1 MRMSG
6 KQNKKASCNCGHVF
20 RLFCLYFIVFGTG
33 LGFIG
38 FIGDDSLP
46 GSGWFIW
53 LLAALAFIIAIF
65 ATAQHV
71 ESGTHTSVDDLAD
84 KL

>member
-6 KQNKKASCNCGHVF
+6 KQNKQASCNCGHVF

-46 GSGWFIW
+46 GSGSFIW
-53 LLAALAFIIAIF
+53 LLVALAFIIAIF

-71 ESGTHTSVDDLAD
+71 ESGRYDTVDELAD

>member
-6 KQNKKASCNCGHVF
+6 KQIKQASCNCGHVF

-33 LGFIG
+33 LSFIG

-46 GSGWFIW
+46 GSGSFIW
-53 LLAALAFIIAIF
+53 LLAAVAFIISIF
-65 ATAQHV
+65 ATSQHV
-71 ESGTHTSVDDLAD
+71 ESGRYDTLDELAD